1 MFPKGSCRP
10 RRWALLGYRNSAQA
24 GAYVTSGAC
33 APGRP
38 SLLACEQ
45 VLAHS
50 SQESLG
56 SRGEA
61 YSRVN
66 DEFTGLG
73 QVLGQQGPPHVTA
86 QCVLEE
92 RQERQTPPQ

>member
-1 MFPKGSCRP
+1 MTFPKGGLQTQKVGITGLQKQCPCWGLRHT
-10 RRWALLGYRNSAQA
+10 RCL
-24 GAYVTSGAC
+24 C
-33 APGRP
+33 PGRP
-38 SLLACEQ
+38 SLLACELE
-45 VLAHS
+45 LA
-50 SQESLG
+50 QLTGSLG

-92 RQERQTPPQ
+92 KQERQTPDQ